1 MNFSDKIKYQREQN
15 HLTQKELAEL
25 VGVSQRAIAAY
36 ESSGTIAR
44 ISTMRKLAHALN
56 VSYDYLKHDEI
67 TDVESVAV
75 YNEEKDEVT
84 IFAVNRNLQEDVEL
98 TTDVRSF
105 AGYHIKEHIVM
116 ENDDLKAANTVTEQN
131 VYPVNAEDR
140 SRLDDGVVTSVLKK
154 ASWNVIRLG
163 K

>member
-67 TDVESVAV
+67 TDPATGQISPYGMNDSTALFESAGNV
-75 YNEEKDEVT
+75 
-84 IFAVNRNLQEDVEL
+84 FL
-98 TTDVRSF
+98 T
-105 AGYHIKEHIVM
+105 YIE
-116 ENDDLKAANTVTEQN
+116 
-131 VYPVNAEDR
+131 
-140 SRLDDGVVTSVLKK
+140 
-154 ASWNVIRLG
+154 NVIE
-163 K
+163 

>member
-1 MNFSDKIKYQREQN
+1 MKLRFQKLGKDPTMNFSDKIKYQREQN

-67 TDVESVAV
+67 TDPS
-75 YNEEKDEVT
+75 YGIEKMDYIDEVNGQLGEKG
-84 IFAVNRNLQEDVEL
+84 AS
-98 TTDVRSF
+98 RSQPCPF
-105 AGYHIKEHIVM
+105 RWWR
-116 ENDDLKAANTVTEQN
+116 TRR
-131 VYPVNAEDR
+131 R
-140 SRLDDGVVTSVLKK
+140 SKRCVL
-154 ASWNVIRLG
+154 SGCNQSISFL
-163 K
+163 

>member
-1 MNFSDKIKYQREQN
+1 MNFSDKIKFQREQN

-67 TDVESVAV
+67 TDPS
-75 YNEEKDEVT
+75 YGIEKMDYMSIT
-84 IFAVNRNLQEDVEL
+84 PQSSILDFFISLFIIN
-98 TTDVRSF
+98 SF
-105 AGYHIKEHIVM
+105 ILNG
-116 ENDDLKAANTVTEQN
+116 L
-131 VYPVNAEDR
+131 
-140 SRLDDGVVTSVLKK
+140 
-154 ASWNVIRLG
+154 
-163 K
+163 

>member
-56 VSYDYLKHDEI
+56 VFLASI
-67 TDVESVAV
+67 
-75 YNEEKDEVT
+75 
-84 IFAVNRNLQEDVEL
+84 LQERYAL
-98 TTDVRSF
+98 
-105 AGYHIKEHIVM
+105 
-116 ENDDLKAANTVTEQN
+116 VT
-131 VYPVNAEDR
+131 A
-140 SRLDDGVVTSVLKK
+140 
-154 ASWNVIRLG
+154 
-163 K
+163 

>member
-67 TDVESVAV
+67 TDPS
-75 YNEEKDEVT
+75 YGIEKMDYIDEV
-84 IFAVNRNLQEDVEL
+84 NGQLGEK
-98 TTDVRSF
+98 RSQ
-105 AGYHIKEHIVM
+105 GH
-116 ENDDLKAANTVTEQN
+116 Q
-131 VYPVNAEDR
+131 
-140 SRLDDGVVTSVLKK
+140 
-154 ASWNVIRLG
+154 
-163 K
+163 

>member
-67 TDVESVAV
+67 TDPSGASSMLVTTSPNVDAQES
-75 YNEEKDEVT
+75 NNPSP
-84 IFAVNRNLQEDVEL
+84 IFCSLL
-98 TTDVRSF
+98 F
-105 AGYHIKEHIVM
+105 
-116 ENDDLKAANTVTEQN
+116 
-131 VYPVNAEDR
+131 
-140 SRLDDGVVTSVLKK
+140 
-154 ASWNVIRLG
+154 
-163 K
+163 

>member
-1 MNFSDKIKYQREQN
+1 MNFSDKIKFQREQN

-67 TDVESVAV
+67 TDPS
-75 YNEEKDEVT
+75 YGIEKMDYIDEV
-84 IFAVNRNLQEDVEL
+84 NGQLGEKG
-98 TTDVRSF
+98 VRSGAEVCGYADRF
-105 AGYHIKEHIVM
+105 GRRNRPDGAGVFRHAG
-116 ENDDLKAANTVTEQN
+116 AAHGQRFRHG
-131 VYPVNAEDR
+131 R
-140 SRLDDGVVTSVLKK
+140 SGRAQEAAGGCV
-154 ASWNVIRLG
+154 R
-163 K
+163 

>member
-56 VSYDYLKHDEI
+56 VSYDYLEHDEI
-67 TDVESVAV
+67 TDPS
-75 YNEEKDEVT
+75 YRKDMLW
-84 IFAVNRNLQEDVEL
+84 LQPDRKHL
-98 TTDVRSF
+98 LLLRRVR
-105 AGYHIKEHIVM
+105 HQQKEHGWLR
-116 ENDDLKAANTVTEQN
+116 E
-131 VYPVNAEDR
+131 
-140 SRLDDGVVTSVLKK
+140 SH
-154 ASWNVIRLG
+154 
-163 K
+163 

>member
-67 TDVESVAV
+67 TDPSLKAL
-75 YNEEKDEVT
+75 
-84 IFAVNRNLQEDVEL
+84 ISLNRNRNQSISNSIDR
-98 TTDVRSF
+98 TADK
-105 AGYHIKEHIVM
+105 KEVI
-116 ENDDLKAANTVTEQN
+116 
-131 VYPVNAEDR
+131 Y
-140 SRLDDGVVTSVLKK
+140 SLKK
-154 ASWNVIRLG
+154 ELKGFLKTRE
-163 K
+163 

>member
-1 MNFSDKIKYQREQN
+1 MNFSDKIKFQREQN

-67 TDVESVAV
+67 TDPT
-75 YNEEKDEVT
+75 YGIEKWIILMKSKGSLV
-84 IFAVNRNLQEDVEL
+84 
-98 TTDVRSF
+98 
-105 AGYHIKEHIVM
+105 
-116 ENDDLKAANTVTEQN
+116 
-131 VYPVNAEDR
+131 
-140 SRLDDGVVTSVLKK
+140 KK
-154 ASWNVIRLG
+154 VPEISM
-163 K
+163 KS